1 MEASGTHKIG
11 LLGED
16 RYFVESVIQILR
28 GWGLDPRGFTN
39 FESAIQYIM
48 VNRFD
53 ILLLD
58 SFISDAFRMPRIVH
72 AAGDAKIIVMAD
84 SKNMDAAI
92 EALKLGAFDL
102 IEKPIRNELLSHSV
116 SRAFIALAKEREVIE
131 LSDKLNHSHSQLV
144 VQQQRIESMHVQLLD
159 TNKALAVFV
168 QNMQRERDEI
178 EKRTALKLRSIILPV
193 LAKLKNSEAL
203 QEFKSQFDMLILQ
216 IEDMTSGFA
225 VDSRVAMIL
234 SSAEMRVASLIKN
247 GATTEKIA
255 ANLRISENTVR
266 THRKNIRRK
275 LKIGTQY
282 SLRNFLNSRIGQARR
297 SGE

>member
-102 IEKPIRNELLSHSV
+102 IENPIRNELLSHSV